1 MNFDN
6 AIVAHTT
13 WKNKLKA
20 YFEKGDGSLNSAD
33 VQSDQKCELGQW
45 IHGEGSKWNQ
55 KPAFIELQKRHAQF
69 HVAAAALVR
78 KVDAGQLVD
87 DDVNVGSGSEFSKST
102 AAVVKALVKLRD
114 ETY

>member
-1 MNFDN
+1 MNFDS

-13 WKNKLKA
+13 WKNKLKN
-20 YFEKGDGSLNSAD
+20 YLEKKDGSLNAAD

-55 KPAFIELQKRHAQF
+55 KPAFIDLRARHAQF
-69 HVAAAALVR
+69 HAAAAALVR
-78 KVDAGQLVD
+78 KVDSGQSVND
-87 DDVNVGSGSEFSKST
+87 DIIVGSGSEFSKST

-114 ETY
+114 ETQ